1 MSRRGRAVRPPRGTG
16 SRTSDVR
23 RRRRRGLGRPAV
35 IAASLA
41 VAVVGILVA
50 LLGPSPASGRAT
62 PDRNPAPA
70 PGSALPA
77 AVVDRAVVVATVDE
91 VRLTAG
97 ELRRAVVRLRAE
109 VVAEFPIAGARA
121 DYWHTPIVGRT
132 PHEVLRERSLR
143 AAVGEA
149 VLRRWARQAGVS
161 TDPSEAGFRARLD
174 AENARRAAA
183 RAQGRPMPGV
193 PSYDEDGFARNEVA
207 ELSASLRESLA
218 GQVDLSESRLRE
230 RYAELLAA
238 ASPSAGAPAFDQARD
253 RLRLDLLSAAFDR
266 ELARRVAAAR
276 VVPLP
281 TADTVI
287 RAAE

>member
-1 MSRRGRAVRPPRGTG
+1 M
-16 SRTSDVR
+16 
-23 RRRRRGLGRPAV
+23 LGRPAV
-35 IAASLA
+35 LAASLV
-41 VAVVGILVA
+41 VAAVGILVA

-62 PDRNPAPA
+62 PDRTPAPA
-70 PGSALPA
+70 PSPA
-77 AVVDRAVVVATVDE
+77 SPTAVDRAAVVATVDE
-91 VRLTAG
+91 VPLTAG
-97 ELRRAVVRLRAE
+97 ELRRSAVRLRAE

-121 DYWHTPIVGRT
+121 DYWRTPIAGRT
-132 PHEVLRERSLR
+132 PHVVLWERSLR

-149 VLRRWARQAGVS
+149 VLRRWARQTGVS

-238 ASPSAGAPAFDQARD
+238 VPPSAEAPPFDQARE

-266 ELARRVAAAR
+266 ELARRVAAAH

-281 TADTVI
+281 NADTVV